1 MKPMKRSARR
11 AFLKQG
17 LGSLTAL
24 GAAGSTFSATPAAA
38 RQVRP
43 LDNPQAPRNYK
54 LGLVTYNLARNW
66 DIDTIIKNCQACD
79 FKGVELRTT
88 HKHGVEPTISQVRR
102 AEVRKRF
109 EDSSVRLV
117 SLGSACEFESPDP
130 AVVKQNIELTKRF
143 CELAHDVGA
152 IGIKVRPNGFPPNIP
167 HEKTL
172 EQIGHALS
180 QCGDIAQSSGVEIW
194 LEVHGRG
201 TELPQ
206 NIRRI
211 MEVAN
216 HPAVGICWNSNPT
229 DVVGHSVRLSFD
241 MIGHWLRSCHINEL
255 WNQQYPWR
263 ELFALFRSVG
273 YSRYTFAEI
282 PESCEPIRLMHYY
295 RRLWDYETAA

>member
-1 MKPMKRSARR
+1 MKKSARR
-11 AFLKQG
+11 SFLKHG
-17 LGSLTAL
+17 LVSLAGL
-24 GAAGSTFSATPAAA
+24 GAAGTAINAPLAAA
-38 RQVRP
+38 RPQGSTE
-43 LDNPQAPRNYK
+43 NPEAPRNFK

-66 DIDTIIKNCQACD
+66 DIDTIIKNCEICD

-88 HKHGVEPTISQVRR
+88 HKHGVEPTISKAER

-109 EDSSVRLV
+109 EDSAVRLV
-117 SLGSACEFESPDP
+117 SLGTVCEFESPDP
-130 AVVKQNIELTKRF
+130 AVVEQNIEVAKTF

-167 HEKTL
+167 HAKTL

-180 QCGDIAQSSGVEIW
+180 KCGGIAQSNGVEIW

-201 TELPQ
+201 TELPK

-211 MEVAN
+211 MEVAD
-216 HPAVGICWNSNPT
+216 HPSVGICWNSNPT
-229 DVVGHSVRLSFD
+229 DVVGDSVKPSFD
-241 MIGHWLRSCHINEL
+241 LIGRWLRSCHINEL
-255 WNQQYPWR
+255 WKKQYPWG
-263 ELFALFRSVG
+263 ELFALFRSAG

-295 RRLWDYETAA
+295 RRLWEYETA